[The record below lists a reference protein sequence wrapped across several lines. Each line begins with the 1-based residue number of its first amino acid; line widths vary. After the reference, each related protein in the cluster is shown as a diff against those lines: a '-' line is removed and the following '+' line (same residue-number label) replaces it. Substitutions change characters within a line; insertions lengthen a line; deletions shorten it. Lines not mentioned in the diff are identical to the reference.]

1 MNLFLRLI
9 WHFIAARYRAP
20 CEMMGPCITPFHVWP
35 SDLDL
40 LGHVN
45 NGVYFSML
53 DVARV
58 DLMIRSGLWRK
69 IKENGIYPV
78 IAAETMRFRRSL
90 HLFER
95 FTINTR
101 VIGWDDKAFLLEQ
114 RFLRAS
120 AGAKGDEVVA
130 EGIVRARF
138 LKKAG
143 GVIPPAV
150 ILGFA
155 QWSGPSPD
163 VDAWI
168 ASWNR
173 AQNLSRDTLQTQS

>member
-1 MNLFLRLI
+1 MNLIIRLI
-9 WHFIAARYRAP
+9 WHLIAARFREP
-20 CEMMGPCITPFHVWP
+20 CAMMGPCVTPFRVWP
-35 SDLDL
+35 TDLDV

-45 NGVYFSML
+45 NGVYFSMM
-53 DVARV
+53 DVGRV
-58 DLMIRSGLWRK
+58 DLMVRSGLWRK
-69 IKENGIYPV
+69 IRENGIYPV

-95 FTINTR
+95 FRIATR

-114 RFLRAS
+114 KFLRPSNKLRAE
-120 AGAKGDEVVA
+120 DEVVA

-143 GVIPPAV
+143 GLVPPEV

-155 QWSGPSPD
+155 DWRGPSPD

-168 ASWNR
+168 SAWNA
-173 AQNLSRDTLQTQS
+173 AQNLSRETLQTS